1 MTTRIQGQNLIAD
14 LPAEAARIIV
24 GGLQSRLMLEARMM
38 SGQSTEKR
46 RDEALDRIEIL
57 NRQATII
64 AEKAWHEAPDAIVPV
79 RINERCWREIL
90 FILQQKVDI
99 SHGADLVAD
108 AIDALQTAVFGE
120 GTIELPD
127 GV

>member
-24 GGLQSRLMLEARMM
+24 GGLQSRLMLEARM
-38 SGQSTEKR
+38 STGYATEKAR
-46 RDEALDRIEIL
+46 EEALDRMEIL

-64 AEKAWHEAPDAIVPV
+64 AEKAWHEAPDAIVSV

-90 FILQQKVDI
+90 LILQQKVDI

>member
-24 GGLQSRLMLEARMM
+24 GSLQSRLMLEARMM
-38 SGQSTEKR
+38 SGQSTEKH

-64 AEKAWHEAPDAIVPV
+64 AEKAWHQAPDEIVPV